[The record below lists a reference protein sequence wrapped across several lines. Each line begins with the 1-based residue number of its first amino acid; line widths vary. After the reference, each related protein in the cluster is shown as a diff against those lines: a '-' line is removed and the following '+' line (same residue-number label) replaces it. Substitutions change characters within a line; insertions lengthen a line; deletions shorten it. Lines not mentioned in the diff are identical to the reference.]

1 MTDRPRPY
9 TLGGTDVVLVAR
21 QADGHAICAYL
32 DRHGD
37 RTGGHRTAWP
47 HELRRLGTH
56 LAEIKAEIAK
66 LPLVNA
72 DGSLPAPVTLPTP
85 IPQEAPAARPRA
97 FLFAHH
103 AVPTGDE

>member
-9 TLGGTDVVLVAR
+9 TLGGTDVALVAR
-21 QADGHAICAYL
+21 QADGHVVCAYL
-32 DRHGD
+32 DPNGR
-37 RTGGHRTAWP
+37 RTGGHRPAWA

-66 LPLVNA
+66 LPLANA
-72 DGSLPAPVTLPTP
+72 DGALPAPTP

-97 FLFAHH
+97 LLFAHH
-103 AVPTGDE
+103 AVPPNDE